1 MLEPVSGFPVE
12 GGGAGE
18 RWLWTEG
25 EGTMRPAFPGGTVL
39 GVLGPPF
46 PTERGPAAGEGTF
59 MYAALLLVG
68 LEG

>member
-1 MLEPVSGFPVE
+1 MD
-12 GGGAGE
+12 GE
-18 RWLWTEG
+18 LA
-25 EGTMRPAFPGGTVL
+25 MRPAFAAGL